1 MRTRLALLA
10 LITMSTTNQLD
21 AQKAAKQAPPP
32 PSAPRPFS
40 FPQAAVKTLTNG
52 LRVYVIE
59 DHRLPL
65 VSASIQI
72 LAGGAYAPPAK
83 AGLANMTAT
92 LLREGTKTRKAQ
104 EIARAVDNAGGSL
117 STSAGDDTA
126 TVSMTFMKSY
136 SNLGFELMSDV
147 LLNPAFDQEELDRN
161 MRQAQ
166 SGLQVNYASAEYLA
180 PMVAARAIL
189 GTHPY
194 AYPGDGTP
202 ATLRNIQREDLVR
215 FYEENYGPNRAWL
228 AIVGDVTPEEG
239 FATAEKYLGKWTSK
253 AKPETPLPAP
263 PAPKNQVVVV
273 DMPSAVQTQI
283 VVGHL
288 GVKRAVAE
296 YASLNLGNQI
306 VGGSFN
312 SRINMKLR
320 ANEGLTYGAGSSF
333 EPNRQAGMFNASTF
347 TRTEKT
353 ADAIRFLLDVLKEA
367 KANPATEEEFVEAK
381 AYTMGVFAL
390 AVENASGVAGR
401 TLSAA
406 VTGLGDEYW
415 PNYTKMIDALTRDRI
430 ARDFTSFLQP
440 DKLTIVAVGNAK
452 EFSKQL
458 EAFGPV
464 RIIPVDD
471 LDLAAPDM
479 VRVKEKVS
487 MTGEGAAK
495 AKALIEAAAAALG
508 GRDKLAAV
516 KDQTISA
523 KVKLTLPQGAFD
535 GESTESFLY
544 PDRYKLVL
552 KLPVAEV
559 TQALDG
565 EKAWMGQGNQFQE
578 LPAQLLGAMKQNLL
592 TGGSAIALLNAALDS
607 KAQSSALDT
616 AEISGR
622 KLTPVLVKS
631 GELEVKLFLDPTTS
645 LPARLSYRSIGMQG
659 PADFDVELSDYK
671 DAGGLLLPH
680 LEVTHQNGQ
689 KAIEKTITSRKVNS
703 GVDAAIFK
711 IPGG

>member
-1 MRTRLALLA
+1 M
-10 LITMSTTNQLD
+10 ITSTGLD
-21 AQKAAKQAPPP
+21 AQKAAKQPPPP
-32 PSAPRPFS
+32 PSAPRPFA
-40 FPQAAVKTLTNG
+40 FPKAITRTLANG

-65 VSASIQI
+65 VSASLQV
-72 LAGGAYAPPAK
+72 LAGGAYAPPSK

-104 EIARAVDNAGGSL
+104 DIARAVDNAGGSL

-136 SNLGFELMSDV
+136 AALGFELMSDV
-147 LLNPAFDQEELDRN
+147 LLNPAFDQEELERN

-202 ATLRNIQREDLVR
+202 GTLRNIRREDLVR
-215 FYEENYGPNRAWL
+215 FYEENYGPGRAWL
-228 AIVGDVTPEEG
+228 AIVGDVTADEG
-239 FATAEKYLGKWTSK
+239 FATAEKFFGAWKSNAK
-253 AKPETPLPAP
+253 AEPPLPAP
-263 PAPKNQVVVV
+263 PAAKNQVVIV

-288 GVKRAVAE
+288 GVKRAVPE

-306 VGGSFN
+306 VGASFN

-320 ANEGLTYGAGSSF
+320 ANEGLTYGASSSF
-333 EPNRQAGMFNASTF
+333 EPNRQAGVFNASTF

-353 ADAIRFLLDVLKEA
+353 ADAIRFLIDVLKEA
-367 KANPATEEEFVEAK
+367 KANPATDEEFAEAR
-381 AYTMGVFAL
+381 AYTSGAFAL
-390 AVENASGVAGR
+390 SIESAGGVAGR

-406 VTGLGDEYW
+406 VYGLGDDYW
-415 PNYTKMIDALTRDRI
+415 PNYTRLIDGLTRDRV
-430 ARDFTSFLQP
+430 ARDFSAFLLP
-440 DKLTIVAVGNAK
+440 DKLTIVAVGNAR
-452 EFSKQL
+452 EFSRQL

-464 RIIPVDD
+464 RVIPVAD

-479 VRVKEKVS
+479 VRAKEKVT
-487 MTGEGAAK
+487 MTEAGAAK
-495 AKALIEAAAAALG
+495 AKSLLEAAAAAMG
-508 GRDKLAAV
+508 GKDKLAAV
-516 KDQTISA
+516 RDQTIAS
-523 KVKLTLPQGAFD
+523 KVKLTLPQGAFE
-535 GESTESFLY
+535 GESTENFLY
-544 PDRYKLVL
+544 PGRYKLVL
-552 KLPVAEV
+552 KLPVAEI

-565 EKAWMGQGNQFQE
+565 DKAWMGQGNSFQE
-578 LPAQLLGAMKQNLL
+578 LPAQHLGAMKQNLL
-592 TGGSAIALLNAALDS
+592 TGGAAIGLLIAALDS
-607 KAQSSALDT
+607 KAQSSALDS
-616 AEISGR
+616 AEIAGR
-622 KLTPVLVKS
+622 KLTPILIRS
-631 GELEVKLFLDPTTS
+631 GDLEVKLFLDPATS
-645 LPARLSYRSIGMQG
+645 LPARLSYRSMTMQG

-671 DAGGLLLPH
+671 EVGGLRLPH
-680 LEVTHQNGQ
+680 LEITLQDGQ
-689 KAIEKTITSRKVNS
+689 KAIEKTVTSRAVNS
-703 GVDAAIFK
+703 GVDPAVFR